1 MRPTPPRLF
10 VRWFGV
16 LSLPAI
22 VATGVSFTRAL
33 DARGNL
39 SLSERSVEWLR
50 DHNFGDTVSWV
61 EHTYYSANQPQTGG
75 TLAAGIPHAAVSAPT
90 TASTTTAVTAVN
102 DSIVP
107 IASPAL
113 PREGVWQPLGDVVQG
128 STAMQAAFL
137 RPDAIHGAVLAAVV
151 RIDQSKAMFRVV
163 PGLQEPGGGPWT
175 GGGALPTADMPRLLA
190 AFNSGFRLVDSRGGF
205 FAQARTTG
213 QLRVGAASLV
223 LAADGSLTIA
233 DWGRD
238 ASMANAPVA
247 VRQNLDLIVD
257 GGQLVRGLDDNAGDR
272 WGKTVGNALY
282 VWRSGIGIDA
292 AGRIL
297 YVASEGLT
305 VKTLAALLQRAGAVR
320 AMELDINH
328 SWVSFNS
335 FHHDTAGQLQ
345 GTKLLDGMKKAA
357 NRYLGPDSRDFI
369 GVVSRQPLVAA

>member
-1 MRPTPPRLF
+1 
-10 VRWFGV
+10 V
-16 LSLPAI
+16 LTLPAI
-22 VATGVSFTRAL
+22 VAAGCSYVRAL
-33 DARGNL
+33 DAPGNL
-39 SLSERSVEWLR
+39 SVSERSVEWLR
-50 DHNFGDTVSWV
+50 DHNFGDTVSWA
-61 EHTYYSANQPQTGG
+61 EHAYYKQNQPQTGG
-75 TLAAGIPHAAVSAPT
+75 TLAAGIPHAVVSAPAA
-90 TASTTTAVTAVN
+90 ASTTTATTVVN

-107 IASPAL
+107 IASPSL
-113 PREGVWQPLGDVVQG
+113 PREGVWQPLGEVIQG

-151 RIDQSKAMFRVV
+151 RIDQTKATFRIV

-175 GGGALPTADMPRLLA
+175 GGGTLPAADVPQLLA

-205 FAQARTTG
+205 FAQGHTTG
-213 QLRVGAASLV
+213 ELRVGAASLV
-223 LAADGSLTIA
+223 LAADGSLNIA
-233 DWGRD
+233 QWGRD
-238 ASMANAPVA
+238 ASMANRPVA

-257 GGQLVRGLDDNAGDR
+257 GGQLVSGLDDNAGNR

-292 AGRIL
+292 TGRIL

-328 SWVSFNS
+328 SWVSFNT
-335 FHHDTAGQLQ
+335 FHHGSGGVQ
-345 GTKLLDGMKKAA
+345 GNKLLDGMKKSA

-369 GVVSRQPLVAA
+369 GVVARQPLNAA